1 MSDAPQ
7 SRPCPDC
14 ASPVR
19 TADQSFCDSCGAFL
33 RWDTPAAAAPVAG
46 RSVPEAGQAS
56 GPADASTSE
65 PAHVPGP
72 ADASG
77 EARATAAG
85 GTAAPED
92 RSAAGVGD
100 RGPAGSRD
108 RSPVGSEEVTAPLPA
123 VTSAGVAPATVPAP
137 EAGTGPGGTASEEPD
152 TERPTPREPAPGRP
166 TAPAAPTAP
175 GEPTAPAAV
184 AAPDA
189 RTASAATPAP
199 TTPASP
205 TTGRP
210 SDTVAR
216 SLLVPVPESR
226 PAEPAVAAP
235 VLPARPEAAR
245 PAVRAAAAPAPV
257 EGGTPC
263 PACSLANTPGR
274 HFCRFCATPM
284 VPERL
289 STAEGPY
296 AGRRPGLAHDRS
308 RVLVRALIAAAVVA
322 VVVGGVFGG
331 PPAAR
336 AVQDHFATRVPVH
349 PVAWLASHSAPKQ
362 DPKLAGDGYSNT
374 WWGTGYAGDSAGQYL
389 EARFAEPTDLLSVL
403 ITPGSAKNTTQADG
417 QATPQTFDLVVKDA
431 AGELHVSHHRIDDGG
446 TQRVDVRVRDAL
458 SVQLVLRTAWRADP
472 RKQVAIAELEFF
484 GRSVS

>member
-19 TADQSFCDSCGAFL
+19 TTDQSFCDSCGAFL
-33 RWDTPAAAAPVAG
+33 RWDTPAGAAPAATSEEAQETATAPQEDRPLAG
-46 RSVPEAGQAS
+46 AGSGAGSGSDSAS
-56 GPADASTSE
+56 G
-65 PAHVPGP
+65 
-72 ADASG
+72 SG
-77 EARATAAG
+77 
-85 GTAAPED
+85 
-92 RSAAGVGD
+92 S
-100 RGPAGSRD
+100 
-108 RSPVGSEEVTAPLPA
+108 GSEEVTAPLPA
-123 VTSAGVAPATVPAP
+123 VSASASAEAPATVPVPEARTEPEEASTARPASGGSTPGEAASPAP
-137 EAGTGPGGTASEEPD
+137 EN
-152 TERPTPREPAPGRP
+152 
-166 TAPAAPTAP
+166 
-175 GEPTAPAAV
+175 
-184 AAPDA
+184 
-189 RTASAATPAP
+189 
-199 TTPASP
+199 
-205 TTGRP
+205 P
-210 SDTVAR
+210 SDTVVR
-216 SLLVPVPESR
+216 SLLVPVPGNR

-263 PACSLANTPGR
+263 PACSLANRPGR

-296 AGRRPGLAHDRS
+296 AGRRPGLARDRS
-308 RVLVRALIAAAVVA
+308 RVLVRALIATAIVA

-349 PVAWLASHSAPKQ
+349 PVAWVASHAAPKQ
-362 DPKLAGDGYSNT
+362 EPKLAGDGYSNT

-389 EARFAEPTDLLSVL
+389 EARFAEPTDLLSLL

-431 AGELHVSHHRIDDGG
+431 AGELHVSHHRINDGG
-446 TQRVDVRVRDAL
+446 TQRVDLRVRDAL

-472 RKQVAIAELEFF
+472 RKQVAVAELEFF

>member
-19 TADQSFCDSCGAFL
+19 TADQSFCDGCGAFL
-33 RWDTPAAAAPVAG
+33 RWDTPAGAAPAAD
-46 RSVPEAGQAS
+46 RSVPE
-56 GPADASTSE
+56 PARVRE
-65 PAHVPGP
+65 PGDSSVPERARVPGP
-72 ADASG
+72 ADAAG
-77 EARATAAG
+77 EAPATAAR
-85 GTAAPED
+85 ADAPEP
-92 RSAAGVGD
+92 
-100 RGPAGSRD
+100 PA
-108 RSPVGSEEVTAPLPA
+108 GSEEVTAPLPA
-123 VTSAGVAPATVPAP
+123 VASSAGEPPAVPVPGVIAEAEEAPAGRA
-137 EAGTGPGGTASEEPD
+137 ASG
-152 TERPTPREPAPGRP
+152 RPAPGEAEE
-166 TAPAAPTAP
+166 TPAGRSASEGP
-175 GEPTAPAAV
+175 
-184 AAPDA
+184 
-189 RTASAATPAP
+189 ASA
-199 TTPASP
+199 SP
-205 TTGRP
+205 GDP
-210 SDTVAR
+210 SDTVVRA
-216 SLLVPVPESR
+216 LLVPVPGNR
-226 PAEPAVAAP
+226 PVEPAVAAP

-263 PACSLANTPGR
+263 PACSLANAPGR
-274 HFCRFCATPM
+274 HFCRSCATPM

-296 AGRRPGLAHDRS
+296 AGRRPGLARDRS

-349 PVAWLASHSAPKQ
+349 PVAWLASHSAPRQ

-403 ITPGSAKNTTQADG
+403 VTPGSAKNTTQADG
-417 QATPQTFDLVVKDA
+417 QATPRTFDLVVKDA
-431 AGELHVSHHRIDDGG
+431 AGELHVSHHRVNDGG
-446 TQRVDVRVRDAL
+446 TQRVDLRVRDAL
-458 SVQLVLRTAWRADP
+458 SVRLVLRTAWRADP
-472 RKQVAIAELEFF
+472 RKQVAVAELEFF

>member
-19 TADQSFCDSCGAFL
+19 TTDQSFCDSCGAFL
-33 RWDTPAAAAPVAG
+33 RWDTPAGAAPAATPEEAPETAAAP
-46 RSVPEAGQAS
+46 R
-56 GPADASTSE
+56 
-65 PAHVPGP
+65 
-72 ADASG
+72 
-77 EARATAAG
+77 
-85 GTAAPED
+85 ED
-92 RSAAGVGD
+92 RS
-100 RGPAGSRD
+100 PAGAGPGSGSD
-108 RSPVGSEEVTAPLPA
+108 SASGSGSGSGCDTASGSEEVTAPLPA
-123 VTSAGVAPATVPAP
+123 VSASASASAEAPATVPVP
-137 EAGTGPGGTASEEPD
+137 EAGTEPEETPTARAAAGG
-152 TERPTPREPAPGRP
+152 PTPGEAASPAP
-166 TAPAAPTAP
+166 
-175 GEPTAPAAV
+175 EN
-184 AAPDA
+184 
-189 RTASAATPAP
+189 
-199 TTPASP
+199 
-205 TTGRP
+205 P
-210 SDTVAR
+210 SDTVVR
-216 SLLVPVPESR
+216 SLLVPVPGSR

-296 AGRRPGLAHDRS
+296 AGRRPGLARDGS
-308 RVLVRALIAAAVVA
+308 RVLVRALIATAVVA

-349 PVAWLASHSAPKQ
+349 PVAWAASHAAPKHE
-362 DPKLAGDGYSNT
+362 PKLAGDGYSNT

-389 EARFAEPTDLLSVL
+389 EARFAEPTDLLSLL

-431 AGELHVSHHRIDDGG
+431 AGELHVSHHRINDGG
-446 TQRVDVRVRDAL
+446 TQRVDLRVRDAL

-472 RKQVAIAELEFF
+472 RKQVAVAELEFF

>member
-1 MSDAPQ
+1 M
-7 SRPCPDC
+7 
-14 ASPVR
+14 
-19 TADQSFCDSCGAFL
+19 
-33 RWDTPAAAAPVAG
+33 TPP
-46 RSVPEAGQAS
+46 
-56 GPADASTSE
+56 
-65 PAHVPGP
+65 
-72 ADASG
+72 
-77 EARATAAG
+77 
-85 GTAAPED
+85 
-92 RSAAGVGD
+92 
-100 RGPAGSRD
+100 
-108 RSPVGSEEVTAPLPA
+108 
-123 VTSAGVAPATVPAP
+123 
-137 EAGTGPGGTASEEPD
+137 
-152 TERPTPREPAPGRP
+152 
-166 TAPAAPTAP
+166 APAAPA
-175 GEPTAPAAV
+175 
-184 AAPDA
+184 
-189 RTASAATPAP
+189 
-199 TTPASP
+199 
-205 TTGRP
+205 TGRP

-226 PAEPAVAAP
+226 PVEPAVAAP

-284 VPERL
+284 VPEQL

-296 AGRRPGLAHDRS
+296 AGRRPGLARDRS
-308 RVLVRALIAAAVVA
+308 RVLVRALVAAAVVA

-403 ITPGSAKNTTQADG
+403 ITPGSSKNTTQADG